1 MFFTW
6 KNCMFS
12 DFTWKK
18 NLLQE
23 MVGGGVVAGTPP
35 PWLHFPYGPEV
46 IYNFSIKSAHNKDF

>member
-1 MFFTW
+1 
-6 KNCMFS
+6 MFS